1 MRTAPHMRMHT
12 VRRSWACATAASR
25 QCRRRRSTPTSAPPW
40 TCRRHHRWRALSYGS
55 RPTSHHRTRDCG
67 SASGHSLHPARGDR
81 TPPPV
86 PSANC
91 SVVLSLNA
99 DTPLTAARDPAMHTL
114 ARAPAQ
120 TTLHASRRPLSPVRG
135 WGRGASNHDVMLR
148 RPPRQPDSNDQVIE
162 DIIAHSGIPG
172 GIAAALRHETVQPL
186 HGVDDR
192 HAFGQPPNPPHTP
205 TPSGRR
211 QNRAA
216 APA

>member
-1 MRTAPHMRMHT
+1 
-12 VRRSWACATAASR
+12 
-25 QCRRRRSTPTSAPPW
+25 
-40 TCRRHHRWRALSYGS
+40 
-55 RPTSHHRTRDCG
+55 
-67 SASGHSLHPARGDR
+67 
-81 TPPPV
+81 
-86 PSANC
+86 
-91 SVVLSLNA
+91 
-99 DTPLTAARDPAMHTL
+99 MHTL

-192 HAFGQPPNPPHTP
+192 HAFGQRPVAHARDQGVGVNRPIRRILPPLRVDGKIAQLHRHEHSRVPVEK
-205 TPSGRR
+205 G
-211 QNRAA
+211 
-216 APA
+216 